1 MYILYSCTRIFGMV
15 IMVSFCFSLVFNI
28 WGIFLILSCCQEKMS
43 VSGVVDMGKD
53 TQTLH
58 EINVNAWLVSNR

>member
-1 MYILYSCTRIFGMV
+1 MV

-28 WGIFLILSCCQEKMS
+28 WGILIFRILSCCQEKID

-58 EINVNAWLVSNR
+58 EINVNARLVSNR